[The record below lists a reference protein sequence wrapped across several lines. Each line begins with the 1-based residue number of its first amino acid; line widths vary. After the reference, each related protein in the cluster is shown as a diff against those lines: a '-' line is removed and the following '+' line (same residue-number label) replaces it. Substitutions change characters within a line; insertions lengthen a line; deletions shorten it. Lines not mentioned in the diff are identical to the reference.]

1 MCAMASILV
10 LRGIF
15 QVNIPRFGNVLF
27 SGYLLLCI
35 GKPKEGVKEREG
47 QVPSSEAALWRVGLV
62 AEDEALPEG
71 DTGEGVPSF
80 SNSRTNR

>member
-1 MCAMASILV
+1 MRIVLSSPSPLFSSVSVCVQNMCAMASILV
-10 LRGIF
+10 LGGIF
-15 QVNIPRFGNVLF
+15 QVNIPRLGNVLF

-35 GKPKEGVKEREG
+35 G
-47 QVPSSEAALWRVGLV
+47 LI

-80 SNSRTNR
+80 SNSHTNR